1 MTMTKVKGTEIPTYI
16 VDDTVKPPPGAM
28 VHPLRI
34 PREDRTITL
43 EELEESGEPIDQF
56 LSEFFSAEER

>member
-1 MTMTKVKGTEIPTYI
+1 MTMIKVKGTAIPTYI
-16 VDDTVKPPPGAM
+16 VDDTVMPPPGAM
-28 VHPLRI
+28 VHRVLLPKR
-34 PREDRTITL
+34 DRSTTL

>member
-1 MTMTKVKGTEIPTYI
+1 MTMIKVKGTAIPTYI
-16 VDDTVKPPPGAM
+16 VDDTVIPPPGAM

-34 PREDRTITL
+34 PKRGGAVTL

-56 LSEFFSAEER
+56 LSEFFSPEER

>member
-1 MTMTKVKGTEIPTYI
+1 MTMRKVKGTAIPTYI
-16 VDDTVKPPPGAM
+16 VDDTVQPPPGAM

-34 PREDRTITL
+34 PKRGSVTL